1 VNHSL
6 GVVEPIVA
14 CGLRGGMRPFVHV
27 EVVLVEAKAAGE
39 VHAVAKKCE
48 PPCKKKSKSISLSIF
63 FF

>member
-39 VHAVAKKCE
+39 VHAVAENVNRHARK
-48 PPCKKKSKSISLSIF
+48 SLSP
-63 FF
+63 